1 MSPAIRDDRLQQIY
15 DYWRRKTGARGL
27 PSRRDIDPTEIPHLL
42 PHLMLVDVLGN
53 GRYRYRLVG
62 TEVATAMG
70 VNATG
75 RLVHEML
82 REEQYCAYV
91 LDLYDT
97 VVRERRAVY
106 TENVFLSLKRDTAE
120 RNTKRLMLPLS
131 ADGERVTM
139 VLAAQVFAYLGNAA
153 RNRHLVDPRPHDEV
167 ARAIL

>member
-1 MSPAIRDDRLQQIY
+1 MSPAIRDDRLQQVY
-15 DYWRRKTGARGL
+15 DYWRGKTGARGL

-53 GRYRYRLVG
+53 GRYRYRLG
-62 TEVATAMG
+62 
-70 VNATG
+70 
-75 RLVHEML
+75 
-82 REEQYCAYV
+82 
-91 LDLYDT
+91 LYDT